1 MFLKR
6 STIEA
11 SIDVLELSNIID
23 SFEEDFEVLIGVSS
37 LHLPDIL
44 FVSSHRGDSEK
55 KEGKQTGI
63 TMKRIGTV
71 ATH

>member
-44 FVSSHRGDSEK
+44 LAAVGTLRRKRGNKLE
-55 KEGKQTGI
+55 
-63 TMKRIGTV
+63 
-71 ATH
+71 